1 MPYVNKPRPYKKEYK
16 QQKARGERLARN
28 ARERARYEAK
38 NKGKDGKIT
47 DVKGEDID
55 HKKPL
60 SKGGTNK
67 KSNLRSV
74 SPSKNRSFS
83 RNADGSVKKNVPKK
97 KTAKKKTTKKKTTK
111 KKTSKK
117 KK

>member
-1 MPYVNKPRPYKKEYK
+1 MPYVNKKRPYKKEYK
-16 QQKARGERLARN
+16 QQKARGEKERLRRN
-28 ARERARYEAK
+28 ARERARYWAK
-38 NKGKDGKIT
+38 KEGR

-83 RNADGSVKKNVPKK
+83 RNPDGSVKRNIPKK
-97 KTAKKKTTKKKTTK
+97 KKRK
-111 KKTSKK
+111 SKK
-117 KK
+117 KS

>member
-1 MPYVNKPRPYKKEYK
+1 MPYVNKKRPYKKEYK
-16 QQKARGERLARN
+16 QQKARGEKERLRRN
-28 ARERARYEAK
+28 ARERARYWAK
-38 NKGKDGKIT
+38 KEGR

-97 KTAKKKTTKKKTTK
+97 K
-111 KKTSKK
+111 KTSRKK

>member
-1 MPYVNKPRPYKKEYK
+1 MPYVNKKRPYKKEYK
-16 QQKARGERLARN
+16 QQKARGEKERLRRN
-28 ARERARYEAK
+28 ARERARYWAK
-38 NKGKDGKIT
+38 KEGR

-83 RNADGSVKKNVPKK
+83 RNPDRSVKRNVPKK
-97 KTAKKKTTKKKTTK
+97 KKRK
-111 KKTSKK
+111 SKK
-117 KK
+117 KS